1 MFSQSFTE
9 RSLNLIVR
17 EADRD
22 HGLRLLRRE
31 FESELALGRLAQID
45 ALGEVGTVSVVGAA
59 GRDGA
64 SIVPLAFASLGRLGS
79 RVISV
84 AQASSEY
91 NVSFVLAASDVAET
105 VQALHSD
112 LGL

>member
-1 MFSQSFTE
+1 M
-9 RSLNLIVR
+9 RV
-17 EADRD
+17 
-22 HGLRLLRRE
+22 LRRE
-31 FESELALGRLAQID
+31 FEADLILGHLSQLDAQ
-45 ALGEVGTVSVVGAA
+45 AQVGTVSVVGAP

-64 SIVPLAFASLGRLGS
+64 SIVPLAFAALGKQGT

-91 NVSFVLAASDVAET
+91 NVSFVISADDVQET
-105 VQALHSD
+105 VRSMHRE

>member
-1 MFSQSFTE
+1 MFSQSFSE
-9 RSLNLIVR
+9 HSLNLVI
-17 EADRD
+17 RD
-22 HGLRLLRRE
+22 LDQAHCLRVLRRE
-31 FESELALGRLAQID
+31 FDADLKLGQLSHLDAQ
-45 ALGEVGTVSVVGAA
+45 GQVGTVSVVGAP

-64 SIVPLAFASLGRLGS
+64 SIVPLAFAALGRAGT

-91 NVSFVLAASDVAET
+91 NVSFVISADDVEDT
-105 VQALHSD
+105 VRSMHRE